1 MTFSDSSLLAEAG
14 LLQDPPRR
22 AYFGTIVAPEARE
35 VYVDPVR
42 AEDPAAWGR
51 GEPVHEIHFVSS
63 DDASRT
69 GWLVGVRYGP
79 GDESLGWDTFWIHH
93 VPEGPDVR
101 EDALR
106 WGMRLALVLE
116 VPLTGEATPEGRA
129 LGRVL
134 RYLGEHRG
142 HSVQS
147 ILPDIHSLG
156 RGAAISST
164 DAEAGR
170 AIP

>member
-1 MTFSDSSLLAEAG
+1 MTPSDSSLLAEAR

-22 AYFGTIVAPEARE
+22 DYFATVVAPETRE

-63 DDASRT
+63 DDARRT

-79 GDESLGWDTFWIHH
+79 GDEPLGWDTFWIHH
-93 VPEGPDVR
+93 VPEEPDAR

-106 WGMRLALVLE
+106 WGMRLALALE
-116 VPLTGEATPEGRA
+116 VPLTGEATPEGGA

-142 HSVQS
+142 RSVQS
-147 ILPDIHSLG
+147 VLPGIQRLG
-156 RGAAISST
+156 GGATISSAHSGT
-164 DAEAGR
+164 PR
-170 AIP
+170 KSP